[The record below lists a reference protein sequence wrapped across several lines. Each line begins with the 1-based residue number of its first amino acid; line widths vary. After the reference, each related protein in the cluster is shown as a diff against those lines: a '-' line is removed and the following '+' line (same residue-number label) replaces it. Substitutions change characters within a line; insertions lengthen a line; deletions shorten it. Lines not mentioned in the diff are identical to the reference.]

1 MQTLTA
7 QKVKEMALEFGAD
20 VVGIGNIERWEGSP
34 IQQDP
39 RQIMPEAKSVIAMA
53 FRVMRGSLRGIEEG
67 TFFSNYSAM
76 GYGGLT
82 YLYMP
87 LACINLA
94 KFIEDH
100 GYEAV
105 PYGHQSDW
113 RAIDNEG
120 NVRKGVAIPVRP
132 GQAVPDVAVHLRVAA
147 YLAGV
152 GEIGWSKMLLTKKL
166 GPRQRI
172 GIIITDAPLE
182 PDPIIP
188 PGTICNNCKACV
200 SACPGQAIPKDKA
213 VKVKL
218 GGYDV
223 EWADVNMKR
232 CDFCFKGADNKE
244 ADNGLPDYMDPFW
257 QQRSKPGWWSPFFKK
272 PRNLYNTGQ
281 AICGAR
287 GCTRACMIAL
297 EARGAVDNKF
307 HDSFRRRPAWKID
320 WDKAGDPDR
329 ARLAA
334 EEAKPEEQKKAE
346 EAARIATARLE
357 ARGEAW
363 GENAKTLAQNSGHSF
378 ETD

>member
-1 MQTLTA
+1 MLTA
-7 QKVKEMALEFGAD
+7 QSVKEMALELGAD

-39 RQIMPEAKSVIAMA
+39 RQIMPEARSVIAMA

-76 GYGGLT
+76 GYGGIT

-87 LACINLA
+87 MTVINLS
-94 KFIEDH
+94 KFIEDQGH
-100 GYEAV
+100 EAI

-120 NVRKGVAIPVRP
+120 KTRENLSVPVAP
-132 GQAVPDVAVHLRVAA
+132 GRATPDVAVHLRIAA
-147 YLAGV
+147 YLCGL

-166 GPRQRI
+166 GPRQRV
-172 GIIITDAPLE
+172 GIIITDAELE
-182 PDPIIP
+182 PDPIMK
-188 PGTICNNCKACV
+188 PGTLCNRCMACV
-200 SACPGQAIPKDKA
+200 SQCPGGAIPRDKS

-223 EWADVNMKR
+223 EWADVDMKR
-232 CDFCFKGADNKE
+232 CDFCFKGAEVKTE
-244 ADNGLPDYMDPFW
+244 ENGLPDYNDPW
-257 QQRSKPGWWSPFFKK
+257 YGKRSKPGWWSPFFKK

-287 GCTRACMIAL
+287 GCTRACMIAM
-297 EARGAVDNKF
+297 EARDAVDNKF
-307 HDSFRRRPAWKID
+307 EQPFRRRTPWKVDWENVAKTTAEQAAPVATPAQPAA
-320 WDKAGDPDR
+320 KAPSVQT
-329 ARLAA
+329 A
-334 EEAKPEEQKKAE
+334 AKPV
-346 EAARIATARLE
+346 T
-357 ARGEAW
+357 
-363 GENAKTLAQNSGHSF
+363 